1 MPPALSVSGVTK
13 RFGRRLVLDDVD
25 LHVAAGEAVAL
36 IGENGAGKS
45 TLLKICAGFLD
56 PDVGTVTT
64 SGRVGYCPQEPGL
77 LDLLTADEHLVLF
90 GRAQGLSRPDAL
102 AQGRQLLDELGF
114 PVGRP
119 AQTRRL
125 SGGSRQKLN
134 LALALLGARDVLL
147 LDEPYQGFDHG
158 TYVSFW
164 HHVERWRDEGRA
176 IVVVTHMLAELHRV
190 DRVVE
195 LHAATPAFA

>member
-1 MPPALSVSGVTK
+1 VPPALSVSGVTK
-13 RFGRRLVLDDVD
+13 RFGRRLVLDHVELDVD
-25 LHVAAGEAVAL
+25 AGEAVAL

-45 TLLKICAGFLD
+45 TLLKICAGFLA
-56 PDVGTVTT
+56 PDRGAVTT
-64 SGRVGYCPQEPGL
+64 SGLVGYCPQEPGL

-90 GRAQGLSRPDAL
+90 GRAHGLSRADAL
-102 AQGRQLLDELGF
+102 DQGRQLLGELGF

-119 AQTRRL
+119 VQTRRL

-134 LALALLGARDVLL
+134 LALALLGTRDVLL

-195 LHAATPAFA
+195 LRSATQAVA